1 MTRKEFLSL
10 FLTNYLQ
17 SEDLVDMML
26 TLIYS
31 LEQEESRNYHIDL
44 WETHSSLYYHS
55 LEENLSKHR
64 AYHPLKGL
72 FSMYH
77 NDYVNAY
84 IQCYHPDFI
93 PDSLSYRTKNIY
105 PGKGSPED
113 IFSPRDIVSQPKQ
126 GEFFKHFGYS
136 YLNRYYILDEIVTRR
151 LKKYITDAIY
161 NLGNHTSE

>member
-31 LEQEESRNYHIDL
+31 LEKEESRNYHIDL
-44 WETHSSLYYHS
+44 WETHSSLYYRS

-105 PGKGSPED
+105 PGKGSPD

-126 GEFFKHFGYS
+126 DEYLKYFGYS